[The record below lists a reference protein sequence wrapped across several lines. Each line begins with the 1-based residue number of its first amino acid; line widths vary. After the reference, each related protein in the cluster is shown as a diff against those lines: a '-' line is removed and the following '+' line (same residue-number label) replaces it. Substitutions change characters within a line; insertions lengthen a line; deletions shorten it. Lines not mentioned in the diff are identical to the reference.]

1 MATVVSINLSP
12 GGIPKNPVEI
22 ASATISGLAGD
33 GHDHEKHRVPEQAIS
48 LLDLELLEAAAADHD
63 LDLGPGSLGENL
75 TVRGVGVQRLGAGD
89 RLRIEAATTGDPAVV
104 LEITRVRPP
113 CYVLDAL
120 SPDLKRTMWNRI
132 GMYAR
137 VVTPGVIAAGAAI
150 TTELRADARPLTREP
165 KSPGIDGRDRAES
178 ALAAAGLD
186 AIGGSR

>member
-1 MATVVSINLSP
+1 MASIVSINLSP
-12 GGIPKNPVEI
+12 GGIPKRPVTTAEVAI
-22 ASATISGLAGD
+22 GGLVGD

-48 LLDLELLEAAAADHD
+48 LLDLELLDIAASDHD
-63 LDLGPGSLGENL
+63 LDLVPGSLGENL

-89 RLRIEAATTGDPAVV
+89 RLRIAAASPDDPDVV

-137 VVTPGVIAAGAAI
+137 VVTPGVIASGAAI
-150 TTELRADARPLTREP
+150 TIDLGAVARPLTREP
-165 KSPGIDGRDRAES
+165 KSPGIDGRDRAETT
-178 ALAAAGLD
+178 LAAAGL
-186 AIGGSR
+186 APIGGGR